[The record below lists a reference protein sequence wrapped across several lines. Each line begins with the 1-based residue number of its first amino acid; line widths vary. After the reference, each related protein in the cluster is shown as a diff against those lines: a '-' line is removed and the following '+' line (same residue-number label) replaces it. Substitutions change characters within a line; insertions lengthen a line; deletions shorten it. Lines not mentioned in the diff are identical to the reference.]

1 MQERPDY
8 SKFIERLKMSEDETR
23 VESTKKRYS
32 KKYRTARENLNH
44 LVDEDSFLEFGQF
57 AVAAQRT
64 RREKED
70 LILNTNADGVI
81 TGFCKINSDISKKMN
96 TDAVAIVYD
105 YSVLAG
111 TQGLF
116 HHQKLDR
123 IFEKAKTYKLP
134 IVIFTEGGG
143 GRPGDVD
150 VLTQIAGMHI
160 PSFANWASLHKE
172 CLRIAITN
180 GYCFAGNAA
189 LFGASD
195 IRIATKGSNIGMAGP
210 AMIEGGGLGK
220 FSPDD
225 IGAVENHLL
234 NGVVDVLVENEEQAT
249 NMAKKILSYFQ
260 GSVDKFDCSD
270 QELLKNILPA
280 DRRFSYEIRDV
291 IEIVADLDSFI
302 ELKKGYGRSLVT
314 GFISVE
320 GIAFGLL
327 ASDCKFLGGAID
339 SDSADKAAEFFEF
352 CNDQGLPMVSLV
364 DTPGFMV
371 GPDSEKEG
379 APRRMGKL
387 FKSSST
393 FKNNLVSIFLRK
405 GYGLGA
411 QAIVGGS
418 LHKSTYTCAWP
429 SGEFGGMG
437 LEGAVKLGYKK
448 ELEAISDQK
457 EKEILYNKLVDKM
470 YEAGQA
476 MEAASFLEI
485 DAVIDPSKTR
495 ETIIKAQHSLK

>member
-23 VESTKKRYS
+23 IESTKKRHS

-81 TGFCKINSDISKKMN
+81 TGFCKINSDISKKIN
-96 TDAVAIVYD
+96 ADAVAIVYD

-225 IGAVENHLL
+225 IGAVEDHLL
-234 NGVVDVLVENEEQAT
+234 NGVVDVLVENEEQ
-249 NMAKKILSYFQ
+249 
-260 GSVDKFDCSD
+260 
-270 QELLKNILPA
+270 
-280 DRRFSYEIRDV
+280 
-291 IEIVADLDSFI
+291 
-302 ELKKGYGRSLVT
+302 
-314 GFISVE
+314 
-320 GIAFGLL
+320 
-327 ASDCKFLGGAID
+327 
-339 SDSADKAAEFFEF
+339 
-352 CNDQGLPMVSLV
+352 
-364 DTPGFMV
+364 
-371 GPDSEKEG
+371 
-379 APRRMGKL
+379 
-387 FKSSST
+387 
-393 FKNNLVSIFLRK
+393 
-405 GYGLGA
+405 
-411 QAIVGGS
+411 
-418 LHKSTYTCAWP
+418 
-429 SGEFGGMG
+429 
-437 LEGAVKLGYKK
+437 GYKHGK
-448 ELEAISDQK
+448 K
-457 EKEILYNKLVDKM
+457 NT
-470 YEAGQA
+470 
-476 MEAASFLEI
+476 FLFSR
-485 DAVIDPSKTR
+485 VS
-495 ETIIKAQHSLK
+495 

>member
-1 MQERPDY
+1 
-8 SKFIERLKMSEDETR
+8 
-23 VESTKKRYS
+23 
-32 KKYRTARENLNH
+32 
-44 LVDEDSFLEFGQF
+44 
-57 AVAAQRT
+57 
-64 RREKED
+64 
-70 LILNTNADGVI
+70 
-81 TGFCKINSDISKKMN
+81 
-96 TDAVAIVYD
+96 
-105 YSVLAG
+105 
-111 TQGLF
+111 
-116 HHQKLDR
+116 
-123 IFEKAKTYKLP
+123 
-134 IVIFTEGGG
+134 
-143 GRPGDVD
+143 
-150 VLTQIAGMHI
+150 
-160 PSFANWASLHKE
+160 
-172 CLRIAITN
+172 LRIAITN

-225 IGAVENHLL
+225 IGAVEDHLL

-249 NMAKKILSYFQ
+249 NIAKKILSYFQ
-260 GSVDKFDCSD
+260 GSVDRFDSLD
-270 QELLKNILPA
+270 QELLKNILPN

-314 GFISVE
+314 GFIRVE

-379 APRRMGKL
+379 APRRMGRL

-448 ELEAISDQK
+448 ELEAISDPK
-457 EKEILYNKLVDKM
+457 EKEILYSKLVDKM

-495 ETIIKAQHSLK
+495 ETIIKAQHSPK

>member
-1 MQERPDY
+1 
-8 SKFIERLKMSEDETR
+8 
-23 VESTKKRYS
+23 
-32 KKYRTARENLNH
+32 
-44 LVDEDSFLEFGQF
+44 
-57 AVAAQRT
+57 
-64 RREKED
+64 
-70 LILNTNADGVI
+70 
-81 TGFCKINSDISKKMN
+81 
-96 TDAVAIVYD
+96 
-105 YSVLAG
+105 
-111 TQGLF
+111 
-116 HHQKLDR
+116 
-123 IFEKAKTYKLP
+123 
-134 IVIFTEGGG
+134 
-143 GRPGDVD
+143 
-150 VLTQIAGMHI
+150 
-160 PSFANWASLHKE
+160 
-172 CLRIAITN
+172 
-180 GYCFAGNAA
+180 
-189 LFGASD
+189 
-195 IRIATKGSNIGMAGP
+195 
-210 AMIEGGGLGK
+210 
-220 FSPDD
+220 
-225 IGAVENHLL
+225 
-234 NGVVDVLVENEEQAT
+234 
-249 NMAKKILSYFQ
+249 MAKKILSYFQ
-260 GSVDKFDCSD
+260 GSVDRFDSLD
-270 QELLKNILPA
+270 QELLKNILPN

-314 GFISVE
+314 GFIRVE

-379 APRRMGKL
+379 APRRMGRL

-448 ELEAISDQK
+448 ELEAISDPK
-457 EKEILYNKLVDKM
+457 EKEILYSKLVDKM

-495 ETIIKAQHSLK
+495 ETIIKAQHSPK

>member
-23 VESTKKRYS
+23 VESTKKRHS
-32 KKYRTARENLNH
+32 KKYRTARENLIH

-96 TDAVAIVYD
+96 ADAVAIVYD

-210 AMIEGGGLGK
+210 AMIEGGGLGVYTPEEVGPM
-220 FSPDD
+220 SSQVP
-225 IGAVENHLL
+225 
-234 NGVVDVLVENEEQAT
+234 NGVVDILVEDEAEAVQI
-249 NMAKKILSYFQ
+249 AKKYLSYFQ
-260 GSVDKFDCSD
+260 GSLKHWEAHD
-270 QELLKNILPA
+270 QLVLRHIIPENRL
-280 DRRFSYEIRDV
+280 RSGQRDV
-291 IEIVADLDSFI
+291 
-302 ELKKGYGRSLVT
+302 
-314 GFISVE
+314 
-320 GIAFGLL
+320 
-327 ASDCKFLGGAID
+327 
-339 SDSADKAAEFFEF
+339 
-352 CNDQGLPMVSLV
+352 
-364 DTPGFMV
+364 
-371 GPDSEKEG
+371 
-379 APRRMGKL
+379 
-387 FKSSST
+387 
-393 FKNNLVSIFLRK
+393 
-405 GYGLGA
+405 
-411 QAIVGGS
+411 
-418 LHKSTYTCAWP
+418 
-429 SGEFGGMG
+429 
-437 LEGAVKLGYKK
+437 
-448 ELEAISDQK
+448 
-457 EKEILYNKLVDKM
+457 
-470 YEAGQA
+470 
-476 MEAASFLEI
+476 
-485 DAVIDPSKTR
+485 
-495 ETIIKAQHSLK
+495 